1 MFNEILQTI
10 DGLSKKRLIFIS
22 ILIFTSSMLE
32 VLSLGLLLPLI
43 SALVEENN
51 NQLIFFQYLS
61 EFFNIENKTDYVQI
75 VIFIIFIAFIVKFF
89 SLSYLVLKI
98 NGFIAEVTIFLSKKL
113 LSSHLNRTYVWHSN
127 NSKSAFLNLIT
138 KEIQTFTGFT
148 LQSLFHIV
156 VDLFIFFSIIVF
168 LFFFNIK
175 IFLFLGIVSFIIFYG
190 INFFSKK
197 ISYNLGKKK
206 EKTSRKILILL
217 NENLD
222 GIKELILYNGGKYVL
237 DNFVNFL
244 KENLKVSVWHESL
257 QDIVRFIIEI
267 VGLIIILGIFYIS
280 FNNVDNSNNL
290 TIQTLGIYAAALFKL
305 MPIFNRISTRSQ
317 KLRYGLIAS
326 ERIREF
332 LKTKDDDFYKFR
344 KEISFLN
351 NIKLE
356 NINFQYKSEKIKVL
370 DNVNLE
376 IKKQNIVGIIG
387 ESGSGKTTLSN
398 ILMNLIKPDSGKIY
412 LDNKNVL
419 DDQLNYGKDIAFV
432 SQRFFLTDNS
442 LIENVTMSSSNI
454 NIKNLKF
461 ALKSSLLIKSILD
474 KSLSLKKRLGNIGM
488 KVSGGQLQRINIARA
503 LYRRPKILVLD
514 EPTSALD
521 FKSQLELG
529 KILEKLKKEMTIII
543 ISHSK
548 DFLEICDEIYELK
561 KGKLSKIKNLE

>member
-127 NSKSAFLNLIT
+127 NNKSAFLNLIT

>member
-127 NSKSAFLNLIT
+127 NNKSAFLNLIT

-156 VDLFIFFSIIVF
+156 VDLFIFFSIIIF